1 MYRTQRGVFSHQ
13 LDDISG
19 SIELP
24 LLRLRG
30 DTELPEEILINPPD
44 GCLRSSR
51 KTESVNPAV
60 GHHVLSTRIL

>member
-44 GCLRSSR
+44 FAAIQNFRR
-51 KTESVNPAV
+51 KYS
-60 GHHVLSTRIL
+60 